1 MTQLLK
7 MEQIRVLCLKP
18 DRKGCDIRMTSAIL
32 AKRSRNVWT
41 SDMTVFKPPS
51 QALGIIVIFACVT
64 DAKMNRRT
72 PSCMQYTQHITYKWR
87 RLKRQDHVEFRRRII
102 LPQYVAWSR
111 RSSGSYSAPSNSLG
125 RWTQL
130 LTESSC

>member
-1 MTQLLK
+1 MMKLLK
-7 MEQIRVLCLKP
+7 MEQIRVLCLKS
-18 DRKGCDIRMTSAIL
+18 DRKGCDIRMTSAILRPL

-41 SDMTVFKPPS
+41 SDMTVFK
-51 QALGIIVIFACVT
+51 ALGIIVIFAYVT

-72 PSCMQYTQHITYKWR
+72 PSCMQHTYKWR
-87 RLKRQDHVEFRRRII
+87 RLKRQDRVEFRRHII

-130 LTESSC
+130 LTASSC